1 MKWLQA
7 TSKQCKYITSMDT
20 IWYPVNC
27 HPINMFL
34 ILFETLSKD
43 KWVDATA
50 ATVSNQTV
58 KQKDIKNIVPQS
70 QGVLVDCEAFS
81 VANVISL
88 LHNTD
93 PSNIPSKLVKVTH
106 ISELILT

>member
-50 ATVSNQTV
+50 ATQPVYASVSNQTV

-70 QGVLVDCEAFS
+70 
-81 VANVISL
+81 
-88 LHNTD
+88 
-93 PSNIPSKLVKVTH
+93 
-106 ISELILT
+106 